1 MSVRQYTAEEL
12 ASLRE
17 RLQVRPPEAAALL
30 SISERE
36 LWRKTKTG
44 EIPSI
49 GKRRL
54 RRYAVDD
61 LRAWQHRNRNGG
73 GDA

>member
-1 MSVRQYTAEEL
+1 MSPTIEPL
-12 ASLRE
+12 N
-17 RLQVRPPEAAALL
+17 RLQVRPAEAAELL

-49 GKRRL
+49 GVRRL
-54 RRYAVDD
+54 RRYALSD
-61 LRAWQHRNRNGG
+61 LRAWQERNRNGG
-73 GDA
+73 SDA

>member
-1 MSVRQYTAEEL
+1 MSERTPIPPA
-12 ASLRE
+12 E
-17 RLQVRPPEAAALL
+17 RLQVRPHEAAELL

-36 LWRKTKTG
+36 LWRKTKSG

-54 RRYAVDD
+54 RRYAIDD
-61 LRAWQHRNRNGG
+61 LRAWQRRNRNE
-73 GDA
+73 GDDA